1 MAKKIKTVVKLQIE
15 AGKATG
21 GPPVGPALVPHIRNL
36 MEFIKAYNH
45 ETASQVGSVVPV
57 EVTVYEDRSFTLVLK
72 TPPAAQLLRQAA
84 GLEKGG
90 GAAGREQAGQV
101 TRAQVR
107 QIAETKLRDLNAND
121 LESAMRVVEGTAR
134 SMGIAVVD

>member
-21 GPPVGPALVPHIRNL
+21 GPPVGPALAPHIRNL

>member
-21 GPPVGPALVPHIRNL
+21 GPPVGPALAPHISNL